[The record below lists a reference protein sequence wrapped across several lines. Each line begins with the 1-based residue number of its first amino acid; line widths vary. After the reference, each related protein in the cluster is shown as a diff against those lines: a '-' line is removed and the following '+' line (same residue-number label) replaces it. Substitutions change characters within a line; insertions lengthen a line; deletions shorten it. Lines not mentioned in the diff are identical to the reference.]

1 MRTSQMQDKH
11 HFQAAWIGV
20 ILSNVVSMPTKFFIW
35 KEHEVYYLFPTNKWN
50 GIWTILLG
58 FPTDCGDST
67 RPPAARADAEGRVQ
81 APGGRKAAARRP
93 RRRQPRAVGW
103 AVQVCPVMSNFLP
116 SVLLFFVQLVS
127 YSFLFLLLQ
136 IREGKQRNHF
146 SGESKIFFEGKK
158 QRN

>member
-1 MRTSQMQDKH
+1 
-11 HFQAAWIGV
+11 
-20 ILSNVVSMPTKFFIW
+20 MPTKFFIW

-93 RRRQPRAVGW
+93 RRRQPRAAGW
-103 AVQVCPVMSNFLP
+103 AVQ
-116 SVLLFFVQLVS
+116 
-127 YSFLFLLLQ
+127 
-136 IREGKQRNHF
+136 IREEKQRNHF